1 MVEVPWSYE
10 TKKGELLDA
19 VQGTL
24 EGFRKG
30 KGIFKFGDT

>member
-1 MVEVPWSYE
+1 MEVKWDWE
-10 TKKGELLDA
+10 TEKNKLVDA

-30 KGIFKFGDT
+30 KGLFVFGDT